1 MIILEILIM
10 NLPSQP
16 GSRKKGCLVMIIQRI
31 FSFSDPNWL
40 LFLKSRFQSHF
51 GLCGD
56 QFIRVFPHDRSTRR
70 KWKKRRIWQSHSHVC
85 RKTWQCIRPR
95 WRTHV
100 KRWLL
105 MAFGVPGGVG
115 LLWRIADEVAA
126 LRCAEKYD
134 VLGMHSTLEFSF
146 VLMVLC
152 WAESV
157 RIGRRYSE
165 NLLFTYHFFF
175 QLICQ

>member
-1 MIILEILIM
+1 M
-10 NLPSQP
+10 
-16 GSRKKGCLVMIIQRI
+16 
-31 FSFSDPNWL
+31 
-40 LFLKSRFQSHF
+40 
-51 GLCGD
+51 
-56 QFIRVFPHDRSTRR
+56 
-70 KWKKRRIWQSHSHVC
+70 
-85 RKTWQCIRPR
+85 
-95 WRTHV
+95 
-100 KRWLL
+100 

-126 LRCAEKYD
+126 LSAEKYD
-134 VLGMHSTLEFSF
+134 ALGMHSTLEFSF

-165 NLLFTYHFFF
+165 SLLFTYHFFF